1 MITLVALVQMVFEY
15 MQMVFEYPKCL
26 SYKPSFEYVNLN
38 RKLLACFINFLKLNP
53 EAFFIYEG
61 II

>member
-15 MQMVFEYPKCL
+15 PKCL
-26 SYKPSFEYVNLN
+26 SYKPPFEYVNLN

-53 EAFFIYEG
+53 EAFFFHEG

>member
-1 MITLVALVQMVFEY
+1 MITLVALVQI
-15 MQMVFEYPKCL
+15 VFEYPKCL
-26 SYKPSFEYVNLN
+26 SYKLPFEYVNLN

-53 EAFFIYEG
+53 EAFFFHEG